1 MAFRWPPDNP
11 RRRATNLNTVMRAT
25 LSYTV
30 LRLGLFVVAFVLLY
44 LAGARSFLLLV
55 LATLVSLVVSYFVL
69 SPQRAAMS
77 EAITARMS
85 DFRKRLDAGTRAED
99 QD

>member
-1 MAFRWPPDNP
+1 
-11 RRRATNLNTVMRAT
+11 MRAT

-30 LRLGLFVVAFVLLY
+30 LRLGLFVVAFGLLY
-44 LAGARSFLLLV
+44 LAGARSILLLV
-55 LATLVSLVVSYFVL
+55 LATLVSMVVSYFVL

-77 EAITARMS
+77 NAITSRMS
-85 DFRKRLDAGTRAED
+85 DFRRRLDEGTRAED